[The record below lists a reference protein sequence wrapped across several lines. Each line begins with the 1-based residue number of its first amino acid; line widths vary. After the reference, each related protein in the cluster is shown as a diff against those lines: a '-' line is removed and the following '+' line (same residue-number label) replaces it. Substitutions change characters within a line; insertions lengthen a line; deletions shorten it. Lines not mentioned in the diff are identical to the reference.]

1 MFVLL
6 VAFQAIIH
14 DFGKIPLLLN
24 GLMLELRSHD
34 FSSSIGGGKWFPL
47 ELNCDLLATS
57 TGTRKRERR

>member
-1 MFVLL
+1 
-6 VAFQAIIH
+6 
-14 DFGKIPLLLN
+14 LLN